1 MREYKDQLYQSKL
14 EDLDEVENFLKKRKI
29 IQKLSQ

>member
-29 IQKLSQ
+29 LQKLSQ